1 MSNVDE
7 TLHELIQVD
16 GAMGACIV
24 DYTSG
29 LMLGSAGAGVDLE
42 LAAAGNTRVVRAKME
57 TMKSLE
63 IDGQIEDM
71 LITLDT
77 QIHILRPTRDHDDL
91 FIYLVLDKA
100 KSNLAL
106 ARRAVKS
113 AEDSLSF

>member
-1 MSNVDE
+1 
-7 TLHELIQVD
+7 
-16 GAMGACIV
+16 
-24 DYTSG
+24 
-29 LMLGSAGAGVDLE
+29 
-42 LAAAGNTRVVRAKME
+42 ME

>member
-42 LAAAGNTRVVRAKME
+42 LAAAGNTRVVRA
-57 TMKSLE
+57 
-63 IDGQIEDM
+63 
-71 LITLDT
+71 
-77 QIHILRPTRDHDDL
+77 
-91 FIYLVLDKA
+91 
-100 KSNLAL
+100 
-106 ARRAVKS
+106 
-113 AEDSLSF
+113 